1 MAEEAD
7 NQGAAGAGKKSIL
20 SIKIKDRQPVA
31 TSQGTFYVRHLS
43 VGDMKVFTGYFD
55 EKKDKAS
62 HDLRALGELA
72 LKTLVCTDNGP
83 EKTSALTEEIFSR
96 LSSTDIELLI
106 DGVIEVSGLTPLPE
120 SKTLESLGSIVFDQV
135 TSDIKRTLETAENLK
150 RSMSSAFGSLSQGAM
165 KSLVDS
171 MSSLNAVRD
180 SLKLS
185 PAVEAFR
192 KVQEDHDRLFG
203 GMAHKDLLAQAK
215 ILEMPQPRMPEL
227 YRPKFEDTPLG
238 RAAIASEDSA
248 TQLREVAGLVGDM
261 ADKLANLHTV
271 FLTEVIPQW
280 VDSLKDNSDAM
291 KRTLIQ
297 TEKSLFWAKW
307 ALIASV
313 VVTIAMTAW
322 QNSIASDYK
331 LDNDKQQTDA
341 LLIIKEQL
349 KVSQELNKQL
359 KTDAVQLKEE
369 LVKLQQSVETLNAT
383 QSANLKA
390 VQAAK

>member
-1 MAEEAD
+1 MAEEAGK
-7 NQGAAGAGKKSIL
+7 QGAAGASKKSIL
-20 SIKIKDRQPVA
+20 SIMLKNRKPVT
-31 TSQGTFYVRHLS
+31 TSQGTFYIRHLS
-43 VGDMKVFTGYFD
+43 VGDMKTFAGYFD
-55 EKKDKAS
+55 EGKDKAS
-62 HDLRALGELA
+62 HDLRALGELT
-72 LKTLVCTDNGP
+72 LKTLVSTDNDP
-83 EKTSALTEEIFSR
+83 EKTSALTEEIFSQ

-106 DGVIEVSGLTPLPE
+106 DGVIEVCHLTPLAE
-120 SKTLESLGSIVFDQV
+120 SKTLEILGSIVFDQV
-135 TSDIKRTLETAENLK
+135 KNDIKSTLESAEKLK
-150 RSMSSAFGSLSQGAM
+150 SSMSSAFGSLSQGAM

-192 KVQEDHDRLFG
+192 KIQEDQERMFG
-203 GMAHKDLLAQAK
+203 GVAQKDLLVQAN
-215 ILEMPQPRMPEL
+215 ILEVPRTRMPEL
-227 YRPKFEDTPLG
+227 YMPKFEDTPLG

-280 VDSLKDNSDAM
+280 VNSLKDNSDTM

-297 TEKSLFWAKW
+297 TERSLFWAKW

-322 QNSIASDYK
+322 QISIARDYK
-331 LDNDKQQTDA
+331 LDNDTQQTDA
-341 LLIIKEQL
+341 VLIMKEQL
-349 KVSQELNKQL
+349 KASQELNKQL
-359 KTDAVQLKEE
+359 KTDSMQLKEE
-369 LVKLQQSVETLNAT
+369 LVKLQQSVETQNAT

-390 VQAAK
+390 LQAAK